1 MNGDGRRWTIPL
13 AAVAAAVTTLM
24 VASCRAPEPAAPIG
38 GLARHYTF
46 EAYGPGCTQVSDR
59 VQGGGQL
66 VLQPVRARDTPAE
79 TARTTEGREPGRA
92 AALLNRACLAA
103 PGPGAVTGGFTAALW
118 VNVRG
123 QGGLFGNAGTSNGTV
138 AAVGSGYSDGWRIT
152 VDTVRRTL
160 SFSIGRPAPPN
171 SLTIVSDPVPLRV
184 WRHVAAT
191 WDGRQMR
198 LYIDGALAGR
208 RAFTDPYAKP
218 AQDVLRIGFANAGV
232 GSLEMG
238 VDECMIF
245 SRALSPSEILRL
257 TAPDAPATAGFAL
270 AIDDAAESLASSNTV
285 TAADAAARGVRAA
298 RGLDPRFR
306 AAALRLAVE
315 SARLGGDASG
325 SATGMMAL
333 LDMPGLPAPQR
344 EDVAAA
350 LLSLVRSK
358 PGVSLPRR
366 ALEYAASRPDATPAD
381 RLNILLLLAQEDA
394 GSGRA
399 SDARKRYEEI
409 LAFPHIPQPHAAIAR
424 LALARL
430 AIEAGETAGAT
441 TALQG
446 IAADATAFEAHRDEA
461 RRALAALRDPSLA
474 TGPRLSPAPAF
485 PKPGIVLHVAPGGS
499 DTNPGTRERPLAT
512 LEGARDAIRGLRR
525 KGGLPRGGVA
535 IEIAPG
541 RHTVS
546 ATFELTAMDSGAP
559 GAPIVYRAADPARP
573 PEFDGGVRLTGF
585 GPVADAAVRDRLPS
599 ESRDRVVEADL
610 RTLGVTNLPP
620 LVLGGYAAGRGFKTE
635 PTPELFFNGEAMPL
649 SRWPNR
655 GFENLAAVHGATEKV
670 AHGIKGC
677 AEGVLSYA
685 GDRPA
690 RWLGEDHGLLYGYW
704 FWTWADSYERIES
717 IDPAARRI
725 TLAKPWHRY
734 GFRPGAAWCAVNLAA
749 EIDRPGEWSLDP
761 TTLRLRFLPPSDP
774 AAAEVVLSR
783 FDAPMLRAQDIAHVA
798 FVNLTWQY
806 GAADAVVVSRA
817 TNCVM
822 AGCVVRH
829 FAGDGIRMEGGVSNA
844 IRSCDIFSLGRGGV
858 SIGGGNRKTLQSGG
872 HAVENCHIHHLSRL
886 HHTYTPAILLSGVG
900 NRIAHNLVHDVSS
913 SAFRISGDHHLVEM
927 NEVFDV
933 VTESDD
939 QGGIDMFG
947 DPTFSGNVFRHNY
960 WHHIGNL
967 ASSDATA
974 RVGRAAIRLDDAISG
989 VRIQGNI
996 FHRCGAGT
1004 GWFGAVQIHGGK
1016 DNQIDANVVSHCLSA
1031 ISLSPWSDA
1040 RWREHVAKSL
1050 QTREIDLSLHTAR
1063 FPALARLADDA
1074 NANHI
1079 WRNCLVALDRL
1090 TSRAPGPNDLAGNAV
1105 TDAAGSPYIDAARG
1119 DFRLRPGARPPPC
1132 LGPVPIPFE
1141 SMGLRADAYRT
1152 TVPSS
1157 ISGEARA
1164 RIP

>member
-1 MNGDGRRWTIPL
+1 M
-13 AAVAAAVTTLM
+13 
-24 VASCRAPEPAAPIG
+24 
-38 GLARHYTF
+38 
-46 EAYGPGCTQVSDR
+46 
-59 VQGGGQL
+59 
-66 VLQPVRARDTPAE
+66 
-79 TARTTEGREPGRA
+79 
-92 AALLNRACLAA
+92 
-103 PGPGAVTGGFTAALW
+103 
-118 VNVRG
+118 
-123 QGGLFGNAGTSNGTV
+123 
-138 AAVGSGYSDGWRIT
+138 GSGYSDGWRIT
-152 VDTVRRTL
+152 VDTARRTL
-160 SFSIGRPAPPN
+160 SFSIGRPTPPN
-171 SLTIVSDPVPLRV
+171 SLTITSDPVPLRS
-184 WRHVAAT
+184 WWHIAAS
-191 WDGRQMR
+191 WDGREMR
-198 LYIDGALAGR
+198 LYVDGALAGR
-208 RAFTDPYAKP
+208 RAFTDPYTKP

-232 GSLEMG
+232 GSLEMAI
-238 VDECMIF
+238 DECMIF

-257 TAPDAPATAGFAL
+257 TVPGAPATAGFVLAVDDAMEAL
-270 AIDDAAESLASSNTV
+270 AVSNIVGT
-285 TAADAAARGVRAA
+285 ADAAARCVRTAH
-298 RGLDPRFR
+298 GLDPRFR

-315 SARLGGDASG
+315 AARLGGDTSG
-325 SATGMMAL
+325 SAAGLMAL
-333 LDMPGLPAPQR
+333 IEMPGLPDPQR
-344 EDVAAA
+344 EDAATA

-358 PGVSLPRR
+358 PGASLPPR
-366 ALEYAASRPDATPAD
+366 ALEYAAALPGATPTD
-381 RLNILLLLAQEDA
+381 RLNILLLRAQAAVDA
-394 GSGRA
+394 GRA
-399 SDARKRYEEI
+399 PEARKRYEEI
-409 LAFPHIPQPHAAIAR
+409 LAFPHLAHPHAAIAR
-424 LALARL
+424 LTLARL
-430 AIEAGETAGAT
+430 ALEAGETAGAT
-441 TALQG
+441 AALQVV
-446 IAADATAFEAHRDEA
+446 AADATAFEAHRDEA
-461 RRALAALRDPSLA
+461 RRALDVLRAASGA
-474 TGPRLSPAPAF
+474 AGPRLAPEPAF
-485 PKPGIVLHVAPGGS
+485 PRPGLVLHVAPRGD
-499 DTNPGTRERPLAT
+499 DTHPGTSEKPLAT
-512 LEGARDAIRGLRR
+512 LEGARDAIRTLRR
-525 KGGLPRGGVA
+525 EGGLPRGGVA

-546 ATFELTAMDSGAP
+546 ATFELTARDSGAP

-599 ESRDRVVEADL
+599 ESRDRIVEADL

-655 GFENLAAVHGATEKV
+655 GFESLAAVHGATERE
-670 AHGIKGC
+670 AHGIQGC
-677 AEGVLSYA
+677 AEGVLSYT

-690 RWLGEDHGLLYGYW
+690 RWLGENHGLLYGYW

-822 AGCVVRH
+822 AGCTVRH
-829 FAGDGIRMEGGVSNA
+829 FAGDGIRMEGGVSNT
-844 IRSCDIFSLGRGGV
+844 IRSCDVFSLGRGGV
-858 SIGGGNRKTLQSGG
+858 SIGGGSRKTLQPGG

-886 HHTYTPAILLSGVG
+886 HHTYTPAVLLSGVG
-900 NRIAHNLVHDVSS
+900 NRIAHNLVHDVTS
-913 SAFRISGDHHLVEM
+913 SAFRISGDNHLVEM

-947 DPTFSGNVFRHNY
+947 DPTFRGNVFRHNY

-989 VRIQGNI
+989 VVIHGNI

-1016 DNQIDANVVSHCLSA
+1016 DNQVDANVVSHSLSA
-1031 ISLSPWSDA
+1031 VSLSPWSEA

-1050 QTREIDLSLHTAR
+1050 QTREIDPVLHTAR
-1063 FPALARLADDA
+1063 FPALARLAGDA

-1079 WRNCLVALDRL
+1079 WRNCLIACDRL
-1090 TSRAPGPNDLAGNAV
+1090 TSRPPGPNDLAANTVRG
-1105 TDAAGSPYIDAARG
+1105 AADSPYVDASRG
-1119 DFRLRPGARPPPC
+1119 DFALRSGERPPSC
-1132 LGPVPIPFE
+1132 LGPEPIPFE
-1141 SMGLRADAYRT
+1141 SMGLRTDAYRA
-1152 TVPSS
+1152 TVPST
-1157 ISGEARA
+1157 IVREARA